1 MNKLDRSPLAVL
13 DGLSRLAELIEC
25 DLNRIEGLS
34 KPLAIALTEVRW
46 LNLKA
51 VWFPGQKLIQ
61 ERLRYLGNNLRSL
74 VGQVGE
80 KNRVEALRRCHAEIE
95 KLREPECFGRF
106 VSAEFKNSI

>member
-25 DLNRIEGLS
+25 DPTRIEVLS
-34 KPLAIALTEVRW
+34 KPLALALNEVNW

-61 ERLRYLGNNLRSL
+61 ERLRYLANNLRSL

-80 KNRVEALRRCHAEIE
+80 KNRVETLRRCHAEIDR
-95 KLREPECFGRF
+95 LREPECFGRF
-106 VSAEFKNSI
+106 VSAEFKNTI